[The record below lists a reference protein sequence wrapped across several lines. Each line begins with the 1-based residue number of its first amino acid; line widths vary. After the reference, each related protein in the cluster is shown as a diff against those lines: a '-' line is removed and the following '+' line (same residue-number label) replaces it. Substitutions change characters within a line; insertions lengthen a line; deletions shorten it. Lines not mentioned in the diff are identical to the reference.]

1 MSATLGKLFCYNT
14 FNCFTPNE
22 SVKMGE
28 STERAVTYR
37 FAFQVVILNPQ
48 FCICVINSDSRNRY
62 MFK

>member
-1 MSATLGKLFCYNT
+1 
-14 FNCFTPNE
+14 
-22 SVKMGE
+22 MGE